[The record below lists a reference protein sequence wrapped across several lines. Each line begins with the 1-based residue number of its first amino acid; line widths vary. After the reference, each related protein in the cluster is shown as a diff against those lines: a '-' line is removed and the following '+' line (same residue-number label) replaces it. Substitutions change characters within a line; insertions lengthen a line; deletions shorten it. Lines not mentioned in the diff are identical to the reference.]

1 MTKTVVIVMQE
12 QNWED
17 DGGAHDPFVVTISN
31 EDYQEL
37 KGINIM
43 ERSGQHED
51 LYDRVWDSIV
61 RDPQFPM
68 QIDDVLNIWYEF

>member
-17 DGGAHDPFVVTISN
+17 DGGSHDPFVVTISD
-31 EDYQEL
+31 EDYEEL
-37 KGINIM
+37 RAVSM
-43 ERSGQHED
+43 LERSGAHEE
-51 LYDRVWDSIV
+51 LYERMNAGMI
-61 RDPQFPM
+61 DPTYPL

>member
-17 DGGAHDPFVVTISN
+17 DGGSHDPFVVTISD
-31 EDYQEL
+31 EDYEEL
-37 KGINIM
+37 RAVDM
-43 ERSGQHED
+43 LERSGAHEE
-51 LYDRVWDSIV
+51 LYERMNAGMI
-61 RDPQFPM
+61 DPTYPL

>member
-17 DGGAHDPFVVTISN
+17 DGGAHDPFVVTISD
-31 EDYQEL
+31 EDYEEL
-37 KGINIM
+37 RQIELL
-43 ERSGQHED
+43 ERSGAHEE
-51 LYDRVWDSIV
+51 LYERMNDGMI
-61 RDPQFPM
+61 DPTYPL